1 MRKSHILAPGPTPV
15 LTEALAAMSSP
26 IIHHRSPEFTPIL
39 KDVREGLK
47 WLFQTKNEVLFFAS
61 SGTGAMEG
69 AVTNL
74 LSHGDKALVVE
85 GGKFGERWTEI
96 CQAYGVEPVV
106 IKVTWGE
113 AVEPALVEKAL
124 KGDSSIKA
132 VFTQATETS
141 TGVMYPIKEIA
152 EIVNRHEDTLMIVDA
167 ISALG
172 VYNIPTDEWKLD
184 VVVSGSQKALMLP
197 PGLAFASVSEK
208 AWGFAE
214 RANLPKYY
222 FNFRKEL
229 KSITESNQSVYTP
242 AVSLL
247 IGLRESLRI
256 MQGEGLDNIFARHDA
271 LARATRAGVVA
282 MGLELFAPKSPSN
295 SLTAVKAPPGI
306 DGQEVVKTLREKFGI
321 TIAGGQSQAK
331 GKIFRIAHLGYFD
344 RFDIITAL
352 SALEMSLNE
361 LGFKVERGRG
371 VKAAEEILEGMS

>member
-1 MRKSHILAPGPTPV
+1 MRKKYILAPGPTPV

-47 WLFQTKNEVLFFAS
+47 WLFQTKSEVLFFAS

-113 AVEPALVEKAL
+113 AVEPALIEKAL
-124 KGDSSIKA
+124 RDDPSIKA
-132 VFTQATETS
+132 IFTQATETS
-141 TGVMYPIKEIA
+141 TGVMHPIKEMA
-152 EIVNRHEDTLMIVDA
+152 EIVSRYEDTLIIIDA

-172 VYNIPTDEWKLD
+172 VFDIPTDKWKLD

-214 RANLPKYY
+214 RSNLPKYY
-222 FNFRKEL
+222 FNFREEL
-229 KSITESNQSVYTP
+229 KSLAESNQSVYTP

-247 IGLRESLRI
+247 VGLRESLRI
-256 MQGEGLDNIFARHDA
+256 MQEEGLDNIFARHDA

-282 MGLELFAPKSPSN
+282 MGLELFAPSSPSN

-306 DGQEVVKTLREKFGI
+306 DGGKVVKTLREKYGI

-344 RFDIITAL
+344 RFDIIIAL
-352 SALEMSLNE
+352 SALEMTLNE

-371 VKAAEEILEGMS
+371 VKAAEEILEDMN